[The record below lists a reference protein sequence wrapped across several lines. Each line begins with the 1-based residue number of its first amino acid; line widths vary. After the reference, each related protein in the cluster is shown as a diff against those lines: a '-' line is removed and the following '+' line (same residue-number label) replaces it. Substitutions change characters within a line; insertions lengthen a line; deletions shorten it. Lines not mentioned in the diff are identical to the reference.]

1 MKRIIITILFVFICF
16 LLQCTVFHALAFGR
30 IVPNLLIVLTASFGF
45 MRGEKSGLL
54 IGFLGGLLT
63 DIFFGSVIGF
73 YAILYMY
80 IGYINGKFTPIFYPE
95 DIKLPITLILCS
107 DFFYGI
113 VCYVILFLLRGRFD
127 FGYYMRN
134 IILPE
139 IVYTIVVTLFLYPII
154 LWVNKKLE
162 RAEKRSE
169 KKFV

>member
-1 MKRIIITILFVFICF
+1 MKRFIVTILFVFICF

-63 DIFFGSVIGF
+63 DIFFGGVIGF

-80 IGYINGKFTPIFYPE
+80 IGYINGKFMPIFYPE

-154 LWVNKKLE
+154 LLVNKKLE
-162 RAEKRSE
+162 REEKRSE

>member
-63 DIFFGSVIGF
+63 DIFFGGVIGF

-95 DIKLPITLILCS
+95 DIKLPISLILCS

-169 KKFV
+169 RKFV

>member
-1 MKRIIITILFVFICF
+1 MKRIVITVLFVFICF
-16 LLQCTVFHALAFGR
+16 LLQCTVFHTLAFGR
-30 IVPNLLIVLTASFGF
+30 IVPNLLIVITSSFGF

-63 DIFFGSVIGF
+63 DIFFGGVIGF

-80 IGYINGKFTPIFYPE
+80 IGYINGKFTPIFFPE

-113 VCYVILFLLRGRFD
+113 ICYVILFLLRGRFD
-127 FGYYMRN
+127 FGYYLRN

-154 LWVNKKLE
+154 LWVNKRLE
-162 RAEKRSE
+162 REEKRSE